1 MFPYQLG
8 NSSFI
13 GYPGSGMMAGLLPV
27 DYPGYHDLPVD
38 YPGYHDL
45 PEEVRSALEERQKEI
60 HSEADMRRLIDE
72 LMLRR

>member
-13 GYPGSGMMAGLLPV
+13 GYPESGMMAGL
-27 DYPGYHDLPVD
+27 LPVD

>member
-1 MFPYQLG
+1 M
-8 NSSFI
+8 SAM

-27 DYPGYHDLPVD
+27 DYPGYRV
-38 YPGYHDL
+38 L
-45 PEEVRSALEERQKEI
+45 PEEIRSALEERQKEI

>member
-1 MFPYQLG
+1 MFPYQWG
-8 NSSFI
+8 SVSAM

-27 DYPGYHDLPVD
+27 DYPGYRV
-38 YPGYHDL
+38 L
-45 PEEVRSALEERQKEI
+45 PEEIRSALEERQKEI

>member
-13 GYPGSGMMAGLLPV
+13 GYPGSGMMEGL
-27 DYPGYHDLPVD
+27 LPVD

>member
-27 DYPGYHDLPVD
+27 E

>member
-13 GYPGSGMMAGLLPV
+13 GYHGSGMMAGL
-27 DYPGYHDLPVD
+27 LPVD

>member
-27 DYPGYHDLPVD
+27 DYPGYHDLP
-38 YPGYHDL
+38 
-45 PEEVRSALEERQKEI
+45 EEGRSALEERQKEI

>member
-1 MFPYQLG
+1 MCPYQWG
-8 NSSFI
+8 SVSAM

-27 DYPGYHDLPVD
+27 DYPGYR
-38 YPGYHDL
+38 DL
-45 PEEVRSALEERQKEI
+45 PEEIRSALEERQKEI

>member
-1 MFPYQLG
+1 MFPYQWG
-8 NSSFI
+8 GSTFV

-27 DYPGYHDLPVD
+27 DYPGYHDLP
-38 YPGYHDL
+38 
-45 PEEVRSALEERQKEI
+45 EEIRSALEERQKEI

>member
-8 NSSFI
+8 NSSFV

-27 DYPGYHDLPVD
+27 DYPGYHDLP
-38 YPGYHDL
+38 
-45 PEEVRSALEERQKEI
+45 EEIRSALEERQKEI

>member
-1 MFPYQLG
+1 MFPYQWG
-8 NSSFI
+8 NVSAM

-27 DYPGYHDLPVD
+27 DYPGYHDLP
-38 YPGYHDL
+38 
-45 PEEVRSALEERQKEI
+45 EEIRSALEERQKEI

>member
-8 NSSFI
+8 NSSFV

-27 DYPGYHDLPVD
+27 DYPGYHDM
-38 YPGYHDL
+38 
-45 PEEVRSALEERQKEI
+45 PEEIRSALEERQKEI

>member
-1 MFPYQLG
+1 MFPYQLW

-13 GYPGSGMMAGLLPV
+13 GYPGSGMMAGL
-27 DYPGYHDLPVD
+27 LPVD

>member
-13 GYPGSGMMAGLLPV
+13 GYPGSGMMAGL
-27 DYPGYHDLPVD
+27 LPVD

>member
-8 NSSFI
+8 NSSFV

-27 DYPGYHDLPVD
+27 DYPGYHDLP
-38 YPGYHDL
+38 
-45 PEEVRSALEERQKEI
+45 EEIRSALEERQKEI
-60 HSEADMRRLIDE
+60 HSEAAMRRLIDE

>member
-1 MFPYQLG
+1 MFPYQG
-8 NSSFI
+8 GSVSAM

-27 DYPGYHDLPVD
+27 DYPGYR
-38 YPGYHDL
+38 DL
-45 PEEVRSALEERQKEI
+45 PEEIRSALEERQKEI

>member
-13 GYPGSGMMAGLLPV
+13 GYPGSGMMAGL
-27 DYPGYHDLPVD
+27 LPVD

-60 HSEADMRRLIDE
+60 HSEADMRRLIDV

>member
-1 MFPYQLG
+1 MFPYQWG
-8 NSSFI
+8 SVSAM

-27 DYPGYHDLPVD
+27 DYPGYHDLP
-38 YPGYHDL
+38 
-45 PEEVRSALEERQKEI
+45 EEIRSALEERQKEI

>member
-27 DYPGYHDLPVD
+27 DYPGYHDLP
-38 YPGYHDL
+38 
-45 PEEVRSALEERQKEI
+45 EEVRSALEERQKDI

>member
-27 DYPGYHDLPVD
+27 DYPGYHDLP
-38 YPGYHDL
+38 
-45 PEEVRSALEERQKEI
+45 EEIRSALEERQKEI

>member
-1 MFPYQLG
+1 MFPYQWG
-8 NSSFI
+8 RVSAM

-27 DYPGYHDLPVD
+27 DYPGYRV
-38 YPGYHDL
+38 L
-45 PEEVRSALEERQKEI
+45 PEEIRSALEERQKEI

>member
-1 MFPYQLG
+1 MFPYQWG
-8 NSSFI
+8 SVSAM

-27 DYPGYHDLPVD
+27 DYPGYR
-38 YPGYHDL
+38 DL
-45 PEEVRSALEERQKEI
+45 PEEIRSALEERQKEI

>member
-8 NSSFI
+8 NSSCI
-13 GYPGSGMMAGLLPV
+13 GYPGSGMMAGL
-27 DYPGYHDLPVD
+27 LPVD